1 MLNRPSP
8 RHATHRLAGDRG
20 SALMLMPAA
29 VLIVLVLGA
38 IAVDLSVV
46 HLAHRDLVDV
56 AASAANDAATDGLD
70 PDTFHRTGRYELDQ
84 TRATAAV
91 ERSLTVHQLAG
102 RATIVRVVQGPGPDQ
117 VTVELEVPVDYL
129 FAKAL
134 PGANHGTTVRAHAT
148 ATAAER

>member
-1 MLNRPSP
+1 
-8 RHATHRLAGDRG
+8 
-20 SALMLMPAA
+20 MLMPAA

-46 HLAHRDLVDV
+46 HLAHRDLIDI

-70 PDTFHRTGRYELDQ
+70 PDSFHRTGTYHLDLA
-84 TRATAAV
+84 RATAAV
-91 ERSLTVHQLAG
+91 QRSLTVHQVAG
-102 RATIVRVVQGPGPDQ
+102 RATIVSIVQGPGPDQ
-117 VTVELEVPVDYL
+117 VTVELRLPVGYL

-134 PGANHGTTVRAHAT
+134 PGANAGTTVTAHAT